1 MPDTPFRKIDP
12 AFSAKDKVV
21 LRFNKRDAQIAR
33 NWQDSA
39 KHDRPIAGP
48 SLAPL

>member
-1 MPDTPFRKIDP
+1 MADTPVRKIDP
-12 AFSAKDKVV
+12 TFSAKDKVV

-39 KHDRPIAGP
+39 KNAKPIDVP
-48 SLAPL
+48 SLARL